1 MHKAFGYFFYS
12 GFDSILYFDTMH
24 VIFVLIIGVDTFGK
38 TIQAILCDTA
48 GRRFRMEHNGFPW
61 GDPDP
66 WHYSVFIGDM
76 IALVLNAVTWIRNG
90 FTSWKGR
97 IL

>member
-1 MHKAFGYFFYS
+1 
-12 GFDSILYFDTMH
+12 MH

-61 GDPDP
+61 FLVEVIAGILQLSIIIWGDPDP